1 MNKKLLAV
9 ALATA
14 FAAPA
19 MAEGVQIYGAFD
31 VGVLTRGGGN
41 DARDTHT
48 AVSSAMNGHNFIGF
62 KMSEDLGNGLTIAGD
77 AQFGFNL
84 DSGDGT
90 SSGTFINSGSS
101 GSSLRTITS
110 TLALIGDHGV
120 LVAGRTGGAR
130 AAWIKKYDPFG
141 GFGAARA
148 QQGGEDYANNV
159 IAWVTPEIMPGL
171 KGLAAYT
178 TSLDYQDSA
187 RLKNNTGSLYA
198 LALMYDQ
205 GPVSAVVNYE
215 VLKNTGLVPRDG
227 NFKVMTVG
235 ASYDFG
241 VVKVMGFYDQLTNL
255 LNGWQVGAA
264 APVTDRLTVKAGYS
278 SQNLA
283 GIGRRGADAECNK
296 WGVGGTYDI
305 SKRTR
310 FYADYGNF
318 SEDANHTCGITT
330 YGGGL
335 GGMSGSDGHSAG
347 SGGLLSSGAGTGA
360 YGRWGFDAG
369 IRHSF

>member
-31 VGVLTRGGGN
+31 VGVLVRGGGN
-41 DARDTHT
+41 ADARDTYT
-48 AVSSAMNGHNFIGF
+48 SVSSGMNGHNFIGF

-84 DSGDGT
+84 DSGDGALPGSNT
-90 SSGTFINSGSS
+90 GLSGST
-101 GSSLRTITS
+101 LRTITS

-141 GFGAARA
+141 GFGAGRA
-148 QQGGEDYANNV
+148 QQNGEDYANNV

-178 TSLDYQDSA
+178 TSLDFQDSPLA
-187 RLKNNTGSLYA
+187 KNATGSLYA

-205 GPVSAVVNYE
+205 GPASAVLNYE
-215 VLKNTGLVPRDG
+215 ELKNSGLVAGDG
-227 NFKVMTVG
+227 NLKVMTVG
-235 ASYDFG
+235 ASYDLG
-241 VVKVMGFYDQLTNL
+241 VVKVMGFYDQLVNL
-255 LNGWQVGAA
+255 VNGWQVGAS
-264 APVTDRLTVKAGYS
+264 APVTSQLTLKAGYS
-278 SQNLA
+278 QQKLA
-283 GIGRRGADAECNK
+283 GNGRYSDATDCDK
-296 WGVGGTYDI
+296 IGVGATYDM

-310 FYADYGNF
+310 LYADYGNF
-318 SEDANHTCGITT
+318 TSGQCTITT
-330 YGGGL
+330 YGGLL
-335 GGMSGSDGHSAG
+335 GSVSGSDGQLAG
-347 SGGLLSSGAGTGA
+347 YGKWGANMGV
-360 YGRWGFDAG
+360 
-369 IRHSF
+369 RHSF

>member
-41 DARDTHT
+41 PARDTHT
-48 AVSSAMNGHNFIGF
+48 AVSSGMNGHNFIGF

-84 DSGDGT
+84 DSGEGA
-90 SSGTFINSGSS
+90 FA

-110 TLALIGDHGV
+110 TLALVGDHGV

-141 GFGAARA
+141 GFGAGRA

-159 IAWVTPEIMPGL
+159 VAWVTPELGIPGL

-178 TSLDYQDSA
+178 TSLDFQDVPSA
-187 RLKNNTGSLYA
+187 KPITGALYA

-205 GPVSAVVNYE
+205 GPASAVLNYE
-215 VLKNTGLVPRDG
+215 ALKNTGLVPGDG
-227 NFKVMTVG
+227 NLKVMTVG

-241 VVKVMGFYDQLTNL
+241 VVKVMGFYDQLVNL
-255 LNGWQVGAA
+255 VNGWQVGAS
-264 APVTDRLTVKAGYS
+264 APVTSQLTLKAGYS
-278 SQNLA
+278 QQKLA
-283 GIGRRGADAECNK
+283 GNGRYTEATDCDKIGAGA
-296 WGVGGTYDI
+296 TYDM

-318 SEDANHTCGITT
+318 TSGNCGIST
-330 YGGGL
+330 YGGLMG
-335 GGMSGSDGHSAG
+335 SQPGSDGQG
-347 SGGLLSSGAGTGA
+347 VA
-360 YGRWGFDAG
+360 YGKWGFDAG
-369 IRHSF
+369 IRHTF